1 MEKDNSSTISLNSIA
16 LPIMAVFAAC
26 LIFYYAA
33 PILIPMTIAV
43 ATAYLLMPVVE
54 FLKRL
59 KIPHFLAVVIVM
71 AVLLAIGVLFVI
83 FAVSQLASLA
93 QELPDYQESIQG
105 AIDTAQTWIN
115 SQLSAI
121 PGLAIDLASLKLN
134 TSNIA
139 NIGKIL
145 FKGIGSLTSIGFSGF
160 LLFFMTFFILSD
172 YDAYVRKINRI
183 FNQTS
188 EETQSAILAQI
199 SKQLRGFISVK
210 VIITIG
216 LSIIMTIGFLILGI
230 PYAYIWGPLAGI
242 MNLVPYIGP
251 VIGAIPPIIVGGLSG
266 GLTILIWVSLFIFV
280 IQMLESNIITP
291 RLTANTVDLNPLAV
305 LVSSIIWGYLWGGI
319 GVVLAVPI
327 TAAIKVLCDNVESL
341 QPIGVLLG
349 GTENK

>member
-1 MEKDNSSTISLNSIA
+1 MANNNETTISLSSIA
-16 LPIMAVFAAC
+16 LPTLAVFAAC

-43 ATAYLLMPVVE
+43 ATAYVLIPVVE

-71 AVLLAIGVLFVI
+71 AILLAIGVLFVI
-83 FAVSQLASLA
+83 FAISQIAGLA
-93 QELPDYQESIQG
+93 QELPEYQVSIQNS
-105 AIDTAQTWIN
+105 IDTVQTWVN
-115 SQLSAI
+115 EQLAAI
-121 PGLAIDLASLKLN
+121 PGLAVDLSSLKLN

-139 NIGKIL
+139 NLGKIL
-145 FKGIGSLTSIGFSGF
+145 FKGIGSLTSIGLSGF
-160 LLFFMTFFILSD
+160 LLFFLTFFMLSD
-172 YDAYVRKINRI
+172 YNSYVGKINRVLG
-183 FNQTS
+183 QTN
-188 EETQSAILAQI
+188 EEKQSVILAQI
-199 SKQLRGFISVK
+199 SKELRGFISVK

-266 GLTILIWVSLFIFV
+266 GLSLLIWTTAFVFV
-280 IQMLESNIITP
+280 IQMLESNVITP

-341 QPIGVLLG
+341 QPIGILLG
-349 GTENK
+349 GQENK

>member
-1 MEKDNSSTISLNSIA
+1 MAKSSGAAISLSSIA
-16 LPIMAVFAAC
+16 LPILAVFAAC

-33 PILIPMTIAV
+33 PILIPMTLAA
-43 ATAYLLMPVVE
+43 ATAYILMPVVE
-54 FLKRL
+54 YLKRH
-59 KIPHFLAVVIVM
+59 KIPHLLAVIIVM
-71 AVLLAIGVLFVI
+71 SVLLAVGILFLI
-83 FAVSQLASLA
+83 FTVSQIARFA
-93 QELPDYQESIQG
+93 QELPDYQVSIQD
-105 AIDTAQTWIN
+105 AIDAAQVWLN
-115 SQLSAI
+115 SQLSTI
-121 PGLAIDLASLKLN
+121 PGLSIDLSGFKLN

-145 FKGIGSLTSIGFSGF
+145 FKGLGSITSIGFSGF
-160 LLFFMTFFILSD
+160 LLFFLTFFMLSD
-172 YDAYVRKINRI
+172 YDLYVEKINRL
-183 FNQTS
+183 FGQTNQQQ
-188 EETQSAILAQI
+188 QSAILAQI

-266 GLTILIWVSLFIFV
+266 GLSLLIWTTAFIFV

-319 GVVLAVPI
+319 GVVLAIPI

-341 QPIGVLLG
+341 QPIGILLG
-349 GTENK
+349 GQEKQ

>member
-1 MEKDNSSTISLNSIA
+1 MVDKNSGIISLSSIA
-16 LPIMAVFAAC
+16 LPILAVFAAC

-43 ATAYLLMPVVE
+43 ATAYILMPVVE
-54 FLKRL
+54 FLKRM

-71 AVLLAIGVLFVI
+71 VILLAIGVLFVV
-83 FAVSQLASLA
+83 FAISQLAGLA
-93 QELPDYQESIQG
+93 QELPDYQESIQNS
-105 AIDTAQTWIN
+105 IDSVQVWIN
-115 SQLSAI
+115 SQLSI
-121 PGLAIDLASLKLN
+121 FPGLTIDLSSLKLN

-139 NIGKIL
+139 NIGKII
-145 FKGIGSLTSIGFSGF
+145 FKGIGSITSIGLSGF
-160 LLFFMTFFILSD
+160 LLFFLTFFMLSD
-172 YDAYVRKINRI
+172 YYSYVGKINRL
-183 FNQTS
+183 FGQTN
-188 EETQSAILAQI
+188 EAKQSAILAQI

-216 LSIIMTIGFLILGI
+216 LSIIMTVGFLILGI

-266 GLTILIWVSLFIFV
+266 GLSLLIWTTAFVFV
-280 IQMLESNIITP
+280 IQLLESNIITP
-291 RLTANTVDLNPLAV
+291 RLTAHTVDLNPLAV

-341 QPIGVLLG
+341 QPIGILLG
-349 GTENK
+349 GQEAQ

>member
-1 MEKDNSSTISLNSIA
+1 MVDKNSGTISLSSIA
-16 LPIMAVFAAC
+16 LPILAVFAAC

-43 ATAYLLMPVVE
+43 ATAYILMPVVE
-54 FLKRL
+54 FLKRH
-59 KIPHFLAVVIVM
+59 KIPHLLAVVIVM
-71 AVLLAIGVLFVI
+71 SILLAIGILFVI
-83 FAVSQLASLA
+83 FALSQIAGFA
-93 QELPDYQESIQG
+93 RELPDYQESIQET
-105 AIDTAQTWIN
+105 IDTAQAWIN
-115 SQLSAI
+115 SQLSMF
-121 PGLAIDLASLKLN
+121 PGLTIDLSSFKLN

-139 NIGKIL
+139 NVGKIL
-145 FKGIGSLTSIGFSGF
+145 FKGLGSITSIGVSGF
-160 LLFFMTFFILSD
+160 LLFFLTFFMMTD
-172 YDAYVRKINRI
+172 YDFYVGKINRI
-183 FNQTS
+183 FGQTDNQRQS
-188 EETQSAILAQI
+188 EILAQI
-199 SKQLRGFISVK
+199 SKQLRGFIGVK
-210 VIITIG
+210 VMITIG

-242 MNLVPYIGP
+242 MNLLPYIGP

-266 GLTILIWVSLFIFV
+266 GLSLLIWTTSFIFV

-341 QPIGVLLG
+341 QPIGILLG
-349 GTENK
+349 GQEKK